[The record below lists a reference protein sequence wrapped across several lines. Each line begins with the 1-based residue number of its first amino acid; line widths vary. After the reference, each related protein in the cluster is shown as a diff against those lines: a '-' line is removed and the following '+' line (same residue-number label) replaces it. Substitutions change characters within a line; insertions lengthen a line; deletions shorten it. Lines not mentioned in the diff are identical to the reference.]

1 MHHEV
6 DECKELLE
14 LAEFIG
20 LFGGLMNVEPSLT
33 HFGERSF
40 DDLFKLAYPALLASV
55 ELNLC
60 DA

>member
-1 MHHEV
+1 
-6 DECKELLE
+6 
-14 LAEFIG
+14 
-20 LFGGLMNVEPSLT
+20 MNVEPSLT